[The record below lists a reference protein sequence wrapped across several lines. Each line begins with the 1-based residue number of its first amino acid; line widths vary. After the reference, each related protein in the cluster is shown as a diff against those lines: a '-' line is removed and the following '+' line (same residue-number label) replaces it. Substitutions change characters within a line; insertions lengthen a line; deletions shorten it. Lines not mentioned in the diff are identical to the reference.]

1 MSTMTDRD
9 VIAWARAKAGAIG
22 ETSFGSAISTSLR
35 RLADLAEKGAE
46 DWQDATTAHP
56 KDDRDVLLCG
66 GNGPTRIG
74 YFSHIGYTWCDKS
87 GREDRPTHWRPLP
100 APPGGER

>member
-1 MSTMTDRD
+1 MTTMTDQD
-9 VIAWARAKAGAIG
+9 TN
-22 ETSFGSAISTSLR
+22 EPDLTLSTRYR
-35 RLADLAEKGAE
+35 RLAEKGAE

>member
-1 MSTMTDRD
+1 MTTMSDRD
-9 VIAWARAKAGAIG
+9 VIAWARDMAEALSPSNAD
-22 ETSFGSAISTSLR
+22 STIFA

>member
-9 VIAWARAKAGAIG
+9 VIAWAKHVADVYTN
-22 ETSFGSAISTSLR
+22 EPDLTLSTRYR

-100 APPGGER
+100 APPGDER